1 MAREPPKPSDPE
13 WAAYN
18 APFELHE
25 AESHP
30 GRWILRNKNGVPLM
44 EGTNKAAAQM
54 MKEIWDDEAARY
66 WMQAP

>member
-1 MAREPPKPSDPE
+1 MREPPKPNDPE

-18 APFELHE
+18 APFTLHE

-30 GRWILRNKNGVPLM
+30 GTWVIRNKEDAVIDQGD
-44 EGTNKAAAQM
+44 NKVAAM
-54 MKEIWDDEAARY
+54 LLVEMWNDDAARY